1 MQTYKYAQKTLLKN
15 PKTWL
20 ITGVAGFIGSN
31 LLEMLLQ
38 LNQRVVGL
46 DNFSTGRKENLSE
59 VQLSVSKKQW
69 SKFHFIRGD
78 ISNFKTCQIACKNID
93 YVLHQAALGS
103 VPRSIKYPIKTNKS
117 NISGFLN
124 ILQAAKEADV
134 ENFVYAASSSTYGD
148 HTKLPKREHI
158 IGKPLSPYAVTKY
171 VNELYADVYKK
182 SYNFNS
188 IGLRYFNVFGK
199 RQTPNS
205 AYAAVIP
212 KWVDAMVK
220 NKQIF
225 INGDGSTSRDFCF
238 IENAI
243 QANILAATE
252 ASKKK
257 SYESILVKG
266 NKITEAAHS
275 NVWIVR
281 GKKIITHPAN
291 KEILKGVTRTVLKSI
306 IKSLNL
312 QLIEKE
318 FSIKELLKSE
328 EVFITSSGSLV
339 TPIIQVDKIKINK
352 GKIGAITK
360 SLALNLYKAIT

>member
-1 MQTYKYAQKTLLKN
+1 MSKYVYLNNKYVDFKDATIHIEDRGFQFSDSVYEVIKVLNGKLLDIDFHINRLKFSTKELNFNYKVNPTSLRKIFVNLVNRNELKN
-15 PKTWL
+15 GIIYL
-20 ITGVAGFIGSN
+20 QITRGVQPREHAYKKGLKPNIIIYTTKKKFN
-31 LLEMLLQ
+31 LPDK
-38 LNQRVVGL
+38 NYKGYKAITYPDIRW
-46 DNFSTGRKENLSE
+46 GRP
-59 VQLSVSKKQW
+59 
-69 SKFHFIRGD
+69 D
-78 ISNFKTCQIACKNID
+78 
-93 YVLHQAALGS
+93 
-103 VPRSIKYPIKTNKS
+103 IKT
-117 NISGFLN
+117 
-124 ILQAAKEADV
+124 
-134 ENFVYAASSSTYGD
+134 
-148 HTKLPKREHI
+148 
-158 IGKPLSPYAVTKY
+158 
-171 VNELYADVYKK
+171 
-182 SYNFNS
+182 
-188 IGLRYFNVFGK
+188 
-199 RQTPNS
+199 
-205 AYAAVIP
+205 
-212 KWVDAMVK
+212 
-220 NKQIF
+220 
-225 INGDGSTSRDFCF
+225 TSLL
-238 IENAI
+238 
-243 QANILAATE
+243 ANILAATE

-291 KEILKGVTRTVLKSI
+291 KEILKGVTRTVLKNI